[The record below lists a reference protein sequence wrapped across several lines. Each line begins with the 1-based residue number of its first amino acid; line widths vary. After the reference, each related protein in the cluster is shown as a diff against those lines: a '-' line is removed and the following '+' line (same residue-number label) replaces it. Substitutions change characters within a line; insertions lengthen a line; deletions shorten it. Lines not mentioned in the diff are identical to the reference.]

1 MRLPNGLVGGK
12 LFFRRMAGVLLLVLV
27 IQFPA
32 SADVTIT
39 EHLVAK
45 GVGPN
50 YEWNRIIKIKGS
62 KMRIES
68 QHEKETFVTIYDLD
82 SGQEMILQPKHRVAS
97 VFNLSEESIKL
108 QRRMGE
114 LKSSIQPTGK
124 TKQLLGMS
132 CEEYRYD
139 VYAPDR
145 RHMIDGHLIS
155 TFRHQSG
162 VLCIARDT
170 PGSKEFANFAG
181 QMKNYIPGSISDQT
195 SIETGSALFLLIAPL
210 NGLVLEHAAKSEVG
224 GGDGI
229 GLYGSQISGERFSA
243 VTNITFDPISSDDFL
258 VPSGWKIRKDRS
270 IDLSVPVR
278 WLRAPKCPPDVW
290 SQ

>member
-1 MRLPNGLVGGK
+1 MGGK
-12 LFFRRMAGVLLLVLV
+12 HLFRQIAGVILSVLA

-32 SADVTIT
+32 TADVTIT

-45 GVGPN
+45 GVGSN

-68 QHEKETFVTIYDLD
+68 HHEKETFVTIYDLD
-82 SGQEMILQPKHRVAS
+82 SSQEMILQPKHRVAS

-108 QRRMGE
+108 QPRMSD

-124 TKQLLGMS
+124 TKQLLGMN

-181 QMKNYIPGSISDQT
+181 QMKSYIPGSISDQ
-195 SIETGSALFLLIAPL
+195 SRIETDSALFLLIAPL
-210 NGLVLEHAAKSEVG
+210 NGLVLEHASKREVG
-224 GGDGI
+224 GGEGI

-243 VTNITFDPISSDDFL
+243 VTDITFDPISNDDFH
-258 VPSGWKIRKDRS
+258 VPSDWKIRKDRS

-278 WLRAPKCPPDVW
+278 WLRASKCPPDVW